1 MGEGCEM
8 HGGELRRNVVTLLI
22 LLALPACLLAQQP
35 TPEEQQT
42 ITQLQGEL
50 AQIESEIESAEEDNR
65 AERPED
71 ARGRPRGGPAACAA
85 FWGHPRA
92 R

>member
-1 MGEGCEM
+1 MATGWKRGWMGEGCEM

-42 ITQLQGEL
+42 ITQLQVMSQFE
-50 AQIESEIESAEEDNR
+50 N
-65 AERPED
+65 
-71 ARGRPRGGPAACAA
+71 PAC
-85 FWGHPRA
+85 
-92 R
+92 